1 MRRAAVLA
9 ILSAFAR
16 AQLGGRSPWGGG
28 RNTDAVALKALFTAT
43 GGSGWTAAASKGWA
57 TGSMTESPCTW
68 AGVQCADRHRVSGL
82 KLSKGASR
90 APPQP
95 TVAPPPSTSPRST
108 HRPSEMCAHIAPSRR
123 STRARLPTRRA
134 QQICKASFRTMSGV
148 PCPRFGH
155 SRTSTS
161 VETRSSEV
169 RHGMHALQCPARRR
183 ALLRPCDLA
192 RMHRAGSLPEDFA
205 RTHLRTATTIDL
217 SDSQIGGSLPRSLE
231 SNTVLTTCARE
242 PAHACPPTPEPTRS
256 GPSQSGTRRHTN
268 EWLHHNEDVRRVER
282 LAD

>member
-16 AQLGGRSPWGGG
+16 AQLGGRSSLGRSSWGGG

-43 GGSGWTAAASKGWA
+43 GGSGWTAAASEGWA

-68 AGVQCADRHRVSGL
+68 AGVQCADGQRVSGL
-82 KLSKGASR
+82 RLSKGASR

-95 TVAPPPSTSPRST
+95 TVAPLPSTSPRST

-134 QQICKASFRTMSGV
+134 QQICKASSRTMSGN
-148 PCPRFGH
+148 PCPRSGH

-169 RHGMHALQCPARRR
+169 RHGMHAWQCPAAPR
-183 ALLRPCDLA
+183 ASATLRP
-192 RMHRAGSLPEDFA
+192 RAYA
-205 RTHLRTATTIDL
+205 
-217 SDSQIGGSLPRSLE
+217 PR
-231 SNTVLTTCARE
+231 
-242 PAHACPPTPEPTRS
+242 
-256 GPSQSGTRRHTN
+256 
-268 EWLHHNEDVRRVER
+268 R
-282 LAD
+282 LASGRLCKDASANGD